1 MREKFSIDRT
11 RYLPNGYPVFLQLCQ
26 IKLLFNLLISPKLA
40 MLLDFSAYA
49 SIKFGDFFKVWVGT
63 FTSVRPFGGW
73 KKLGKILSYVRF
85 VQCGGSETF

>member
-1 MREKFSIDRT
+1 
-11 RYLPNGYPVFLQLCQ
+11 
-26 IKLLFNLLISPKLA
+26 